1 MPRQACPASWTPRR
15 RRAHGYV
22 STGRSVEPARQRSIV
37 RVASTAHGSN
47 DRPGTC
53 RRMRSWYVSV
63 GCAAVGST
71 GTHGLHS
78 QRSMD
83 APPPAGQEQL
93 AFGVW
98 TSWRLRFYCVAANTR
113 QWRTPSTWRSIISI
127 SSSISGHTGQY
138 HAVYMIAYACGC
150 SLSHV
155 RYRSTYLK
163 CNKMHYSLF
172 KMFETLSLQLW
183 D

>member
-1 MPRQACPASWTPRR
+1 MPGELDAATTP
-15 RRAHGYV
+15 HGYV
-22 STGRSVEPARQRSIV
+22 STRRSIEPAQQRLCAWPPRRTAATTGQERAGVCDRGTSLWAVPLWVALARTDCTV
-37 RVASTAHGSN
+37 R
-47 DRPGTC
+47 DRWT
-53 RRMRSWYVSV
+53 RRR
-63 GCAAVGST
+63 
-71 GTHGLHS
+71 
-78 QRSMD
+78 R
-83 APPPAGQEQL
+83 PAGQEQL

-127 SSSISGHTGQY
+127 TSSISGHTGQY

-172 KMFETLSLQLW
+172 KMLETLPLQPW